1 MRVRSFLA
9 LVACLAAA
17 VIGWG
22 YGEAVSEPRIRTA
35 KLDLSGWP
43 DGAARLRILLLSDLH
58 VAGPDMPP
66 ERLAEILDRAAA
78 EHPDIVLI
86 AGDLVSD
93 KSVATR
99 RYGLAEAVAPLKRLH
114 PRLGTFAVLGNH
126 DHWRN
131 AGEARRVLAAAG
143 VRVLDNDS
151 VQVGPLALGGLDDAF
166 TGHDRLAA
174 TLASMS
180 GLHGARIMLS
190 HSPDPFPKL
199 PGDVALMVAGHTHCG
214 QIRLPLIGAIS
225 TMSRYGERY
234 ACGLVRENGK
244 TLVVSAGLGTSIAPV
259 RIGAPPDYWL
269 LDVGGIRVRNP
280 RPVGGR

>member
-1 MRVRSFLA
+1 MRVRTFLL
-9 LVACLAAA
+9 LVAGFAAA
-17 VIGWG
+17 LLAWG

-35 KLDLSGWP
+35 KLDLAGWP

-78 EHPDIVLI
+78 ERPDIVLI
-86 AGDLVSD
+86 AGDLISD
-93 KSVATR
+93 KRLATR

-131 AGEARRVLAAAG
+131 AGEARRALAAAG

-151 VQVGPLALGGLDDAF
+151 VQIGPLALGGLDDAF
-166 TGHDRLAA
+166 TGHDRLAS

-190 HSPDPFPKL
+190 HSPDPFPEL

-214 QIRLPLIGAIS
+214 QIRLPLVGAIS

-244 TLVVSAGLGTSIAPV
+244 TLVVSAGLGTSILPI

-280 RPVGGR
+280 RPVGAR